1 MDSETRSDF
10 RKMRSGILKNL
21 SEQIVF
27 ELELAID
34 AIFDRAYRKGWD
46 HGYWKQDA
54 DLSYQTYSLKRRK
67 K

>member
-1 MDSETRSDF
+1 
-10 RKMRSGILKNL
+10 MRIGVLRNL
-21 SEQIVF
+21 PEQIVS
-27 ELELAID
+27 ELELVID

>member
-1 MDSETRSDF
+1 MDSETRSEL
-10 RKMRSGILKNL
+10 RRMRIGVLRNL
-21 SEQIVF
+21 PEQIVS
-27 ELELAID
+27 ELELVID